1 MKETRILIKYMGH
14 VLTPVPSIPVHG
26 PEPLCGLRGRT
37 GFNLSFGEAELE
49 INKLI
54 TF

>member
-1 MKETRILIKYMGH
+1 MGY
-14 VLTPVPSIPVHG
+14 VPTPVRSIPVHG
-26 PEPLCGLRGRT
+26 PEPLFGVRT